1 MPRPLKLV
9 LLMVVVVEAFRGRH
23 GFFPSFS
30 TRQNRFES
38 GSRICAK
45 SDATLLADPLPNS
58 IGNFFENKT
67 DNMSFIQC
75 YMLSMGLVDGVQY
88 GVGFPVDMPVML
100 TYFDGKDM
108 CDLRPVLSD
117 YPDYD
122 HLMNHVAVQLDSNE
136 FQLYRTPVVL
146 TLQGEFEDDEFNEV
160 IPGQRIG
167 GGGKG
172 DGEDD
177 EDDDDEDYLE
187 GDEEEEEDDGE
198 ESEEISVA
206 ELVAME
212 GIDDDIEESYDDED
226 DEDDE
231 DEVPLTHPII
241 ICFWSYVISHTPCDL
256 YPYPHP
262 YPSPLKGHDDG
273 GLGIG

>member
-23 GFFPSFS
+23 GFFPSFP
-30 TRQNRFES
+30 TLPNRFHRGS
-38 GSRICAK
+38 SSSSSSRICAK
-45 SDATLLADPLPNS
+45 SEATLLADPLPNS

-75 YMLSMGLVDGVQY
+75 YMLSMGLVNGVQY

-172 DGEDD
+172 DGEEDD
-177 EDDDDEDYLE
+177 EEDEEDDYLE

-198 ESEEISVA
+198 EGEEISVA

-226 DEDDE
+226 EEDDE
-231 DEVPLTHPII
+231 DDDEVYRTHLMILSMHFI
-241 ICFWSYVISHTPCDL
+241 
-256 YPYPHP
+256 
-262 YPSPLKGHDDG
+262 
-273 GLGIG
+273 